1 MAPGRPCGQRGV
13 NVNQEEQAPHDNN
26 VPVEEEVQV
35 EVPIVDVNAALAQM
49 ANAITM
55 QAGRNTPTKLQGSET
70 LLG

>member
-1 MAPGRPCGQRGV
+1 MAPGRPRGQRGV
-13 NVNQEEQAPHDNN
+13 NVNQGEQAPLNEQAPHDNN

-55 QAGRNTPTKLQGSET
+55 QAGRM
-70 LLG
+70 